1 MPCCLADPASIACHN
16 HSPTPLLP
24 PPLQVLNVVAKGL
37 LPSRV
42 EAALAAL
49 PAARQ
54 AQLVVTK
61 QVDKE
66 LLWCCADKLLAA
78 AAVEEMQAA
87 GR

>member
-1 MPCCLADPASIACHN
+1 MSSCPPRHLVLPCPAA
-16 HSPTPLLP
+16 
-24 PPLQVLNVVAKGL
+24 LQLLNVVAKGL

-78 AAVEEMQAA
+78 AAVEEVQEVQA
-87 GR
+87 GRCRKK